1 MDRASDY
8 GSEGCRFDSGRAH
21 QRFERK
27 TTDALICYQ
36 SFLKGRKIML
46 VNEWVE
52 TVRSNYLVNE
62 MRIVITNNFSSQYS
76 EQPVYFNRISKIT
89 LYIF

>member
-1 MDRASDY
+1 VCYY

-21 QRFERK
+21 QRIERK
-27 TTDALICYQ
+27 TTDALICYR